1 LKKQRELEK
10 QLKEVRE
17 ELDAAEQARKIE
29 KDSKKKGDSIVD
41 GELIELTG
49 KWKMASRQAA
59 EELFGKVRDRV
70 NRYVVILLTL

>member
-1 LKKQRELEK
+1 MKKQRELEK